1 YKKKRQ
7 TLRAKRSPRLLL
19 HLHLQWSLFPQNRLR
34 LRHQRDST
42 LSPPSSTI
50 NHLLLFLLDKP
61 ETDFTAVTSGFNYKK
76 LQQFQDNFSWKRNNC
91 FLVKQFGKGNAKVL
105 FSKESNNLCKL
116 NSYKHSGLAYKKTMT
131 IQVADK
137 EQGVVLGTTKTKTKK
152 QNNLKLYVNKSIGYK
167 DFSWTV
173 EFLACNT
180 SIVMFFSQNDIK
192 KK

>member
-1 YKKKRQ
+1 MWL
-7 TLRAKRSPRLLL
+7 TVD
-19 HLHLQWSLFPQNRLR
+19 LFAL
-34 LRHQRDST
+34 
-42 LSPPSSTI
+42 I
-50 NHLLLFLLDKP
+50 
-61 ETDFTAVTSGFNYKK
+61 SG
-76 LQQFQDNFSWKRNNC
+76 S
-91 FLVKQFGKGNAKVL
+91 
-105 FSKESNNLCKL
+105 
-116 NSYKHSGLAYKKTMT
+116 AYKKTMT